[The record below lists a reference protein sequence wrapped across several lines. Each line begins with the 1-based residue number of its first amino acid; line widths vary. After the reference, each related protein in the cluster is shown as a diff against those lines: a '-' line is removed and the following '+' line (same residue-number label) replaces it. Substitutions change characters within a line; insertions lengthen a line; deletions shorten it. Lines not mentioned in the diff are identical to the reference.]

1 MNTPQQFVTSADSQT
16 SATGCPATS
25 NNKST
30 AIKELQ
36 DFANTNYEDGGHWV
50 YEAFDAADYQ
60 EVLDGHNG
68 NVEQAKAQL
77 REYWQRMCMLE
88 KEYAFGDGKY

>member
-1 MNTPQQFVTSADSQT
+1 MNTPQQFVTSAGSQT

-50 YEAFDAADYQ
+50 YEAFDCADYQ

-77 REYWQRMCMLE
+77 CEYWKRMCMLE
-88 KEYAFGDGKY
+88 KEYAFGDGEY